1 MSKRWMMIGAMTLA
15 LTAMSASSLF
25 AADKDEE
32 KDKKETEVKMSLKDV
47 PAEVRATLTREANGV
62 EIKTVDMEKKDG
74 KTVYE
79 TDVVIDGT
87 NYEIVVGADG
97 KLISKKIDNEEDE
110 KDSKDEKSGK
120 KGKHE
125 KKDENK

>member
-1 MSKRWMMIGAMTLA
+1 MSKRWMMIGAITLA
-15 LTAMSASSLF
+15 LTAVSANSLF
-25 AADKDEE
+25 AAEKDEE
-32 KDKKETEVKMSLKDV
+32 KVKKETEVKMSLKDV

-110 KDSKDEKSGK
+110 KDSKSEKSGK
-120 KGKHE
+120 KE
-125 KKDENK
+125 KKDGEK